1 MHEKL
6 TSTKSVWLDLL
17 FIVIGNII
25 YGVGVNMFT
34 APNDIA
40 PGGLTGLATVLN
52 SWLGMP
58 IGVGIFILN
67 VPLFVIAFFKF
78 DKEFIIKTFIAMMFM
93 SVFCDALTFLPAYTE
108 DMMVASIFG
117 GGLTGIGLG
126 IIFIRGIVTGGTDLL
141 GKIVKLK
148 FPHISLGTLLMI
160 IDFVVIFIAGVY
172 YKDMKYALYPIV
184 TIFISTIVINKMI
197 DGLDIARV
205 AFIVS
210 KVPEEISQAVIEKLD
225 RTTTILKGRGGYNK
239 EEMEVI
245 MCTVK
250 IQQLPKLKKIV
261 SEIDPKA
268 FMVVNTASE
277 VLGEGFKEYG
287 NDI

>member
-1 MHEKL
+1 MREKL
-6 TSTKSVWLDLL
+6 TSTKSIWIDLI
-17 FIVIGNII
+17 FIIIGNII

-58 IGVGIFILN
+58 IGIGIFILN

-78 DKEFIIKTFIAMMFM
+78 KKEFIIKTFIAMLFM
-93 SVFCDALTFLPAYTE
+93 SVFCDALTFLPPYTG

-126 IIFIRGIVTGGTDLL
+126 IIFVRGIVTGGTDLL
-141 GKIVKLK
+141 GKIVKLR

-160 IDFVVIFIAGVY
+160 IDFIVVFIAGIY
-172 YKDMKYALYPIV
+172 YRDMKYALYPIV